1 MRRWLADN
9 WLGLALLVL
18 LGGAV
23 CLALHAQAPTINPY
37 SQLRLP
43 TYNTWATAGDPN
55 TRIPCNV
62 QPAQGVP
69 YPRPYDIAIETGVM
83 GVSGDQAF
91 LCLNG
96 THGPTWVA
104 LVSAP

>member
-1 MRRWLADN
+1 MSWRRWCYSVTI
-9 WLGLALLVL
+9 ALC
-18 LGGAV
+18 LGG
-23 CLALHAQAPTINPY
+23 LFLFAQAPTINPY
-37 SQLRLP
+37 TQLRAP
-43 TYNTWATAGDPN
+43 TYNTWSTAGDPN

-69 YPRPYDIAIETGVM
+69 YPHPYDIAIWSGVM
-83 GVSGDQAF
+83 GLSGDQAF

-96 THGPTWVA
+96 SKGPTWIP